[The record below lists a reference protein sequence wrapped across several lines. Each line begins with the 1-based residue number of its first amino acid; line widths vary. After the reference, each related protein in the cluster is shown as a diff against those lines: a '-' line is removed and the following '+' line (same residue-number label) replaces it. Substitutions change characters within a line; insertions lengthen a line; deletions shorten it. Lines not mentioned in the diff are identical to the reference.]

1 MNNRIDKA
9 ISIMQAAWMDF
20 ASTAMG
26 NPFFLL
32 IPFTYPIALLF
43 VMYLNTGTKYISLL
57 LVGAIIAEMINAGTA
72 VFSETGSA
80 KLFFKTMD
88 MYVASPTS
96 PFVYCMTI
104 SASWLLMNSIAIFL
118 FLILALYF
126 THAGIIAVIATVL
139 LAIET
144 SMVLGFIAFS
154 TGTQLKTERDVFAL
168 GTILSFGLTLL
179 SPIYYPITVL
189 PPIVQMLS
197 FLFPSTGPAI
207 LLQGAFGVINLNS
220 NLMILAFANILI
232 YLIIGIVA
240 VKSARWREE

>member
-1 MNNRIDKA
+1 MNNRINKA
-9 ISIMQAAWMDF
+9 ISIMQGAWIDF
-20 ASTAMG
+20 SSTAKG

-43 VMYLNTGTKYISLL
+43 VMYLNTGTRYLGLL
-57 LVGAIIAEMINAGTA
+57 LVGAILAEIINAGTA
-72 VFSETGSA
+72 VFSETGSS
-80 KLFFKTMD
+80 KLFFKTFD
-88 MYVASPTS
+88 LYVASPTS

-104 SASWLLMNSIAIFL
+104 SASWILMNSLAIFL
-118 FLILALYF
+118 FLLLALYF
-126 THAGIIAVIATVL
+126 THAGLLAVIATIL
-139 LAIET
+139 IAIET

-154 TGTQLKTERDVFAL
+154 AGTRLKTERDVFAL

-189 PPIVQMLS
+189 PPFVQMLS

-207 LLQGAFGVINLNS
+207 LLQWAFGILNVNS
-220 NLMILAFANILI
+220 NLVILSIANILV

-240 VKSARWREE
+240 VKTALWREE